1 MTTYNST
8 DNSDKWQ
15 HEIARSNLNA
25 HALDPTSASVSPYSA
40 VAPSSQTSSPVRP
53 TWKQRVANL
62 CSRKFLT
69 ILLLGQL
76 L

>member
-40 VAPSSQTSSPVRP
+40 VAPSSQTSPPVRP
-53 TWKQRVANL
+53 TWKQR
-62 CSRKFLT
+62 
-69 ILLLGQL
+69 
-76 L
+76 